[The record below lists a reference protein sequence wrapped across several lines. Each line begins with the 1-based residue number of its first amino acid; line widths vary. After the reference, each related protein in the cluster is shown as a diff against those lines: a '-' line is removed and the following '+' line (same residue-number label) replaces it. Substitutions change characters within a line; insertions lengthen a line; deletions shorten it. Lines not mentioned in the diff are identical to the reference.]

1 MGETKAVSTAGVVK
15 TAAGLLRNVL
25 TQAAGGWRGAARP
38 STESRVRSRSPNM
51 RALPPVRAAKVRSQW
66 CMVAGS
72 RRPFR
77 MSEIV
82 GAAATKYF
90 GDRLLNDTLIPIS
103 IVVTQL
109 SHQQPSRE
117 IKMRVLRA

>member
-1 MGETKAVSTAGVVK
+1 
-15 TAAGLLRNVL
+15 
-25 TQAAGGWRGAARP
+25 
-38 STESRVRSRSPNM
+38 
-51 RALPPVRAAKVRSQW
+51 
-66 CMVAGS
+66 
-72 RRPFR
+72 